1 MMDFKSIKSNLV
13 TFLQNAQKMTG
24 AENLLLG
31 VSGGLDSAVVATL
44 CKLAAPQNTH
54 ALLMPTNS
62 SNKQNLQDG
71 LELCKTLDINHK
83 IINID
88 EILTAY
94 QSQIGENLGNLR
106 KGNLCARIRMS
117 LLYDYSANI
126 DAIVVGTSNKSELML
141 GYGTIFGDLACAIN
155 PIGELYKSEIFEF
168 ARFLGISENI
178 INKAPSAD
186 LWEDQN
192 DEGDLG
198 YNYGVLDGVLRQI
211 DENKQNLSLLDE
223 KVGDKDLL
231 KSVLSRY
238 HKNRFKAH
246 MPIIAKL

>member
-1 MMDFKSIKSNLV
+1 MDFKSIKSNLV

>member
-1 MMDFKSIKSNLV
+1 MMDFEKIKLNLV
-13 TFLQNAQKMTG
+13 TFLQDAKKMTG
-24 AENLLLG
+24 AKNLLLG

-44 CKLAAPQNTH
+44 CTLAAPQNTH

-71 LELCKTLDINHK
+71 LELCKTLNINHK

-126 DAIVVGTSNKSELML
+126 NAIVVGTSNKSELML

-178 INKAPSAD
+178 IDKAPSAD
-186 LWEDQN
+186 LWEGQS
-192 DEGDLG
+192 DESDLG
-198 YNYGVLDGVLRQI
+198 YSYGVLDGVLRQI

-223 KVGDKDLL
+223 KVSDKDLL

-246 MPIIAKL
+246 MPIIARL